1 MNKIL
6 GKFFTHCARGLAW
19 FAAGAMF
26 GVAATA
32 SAQPAGIEDAP
43 LLEPV
48 EVTVPPQAERSKS
61 TSFIN
66 QRDMRGQHMQNMN
79 DVLFSML
86 PGVATARRSNLGF
99 MGPGSGFI
107 IRGLIRERV
116 AVFVDGI
123 PSQVNNHFHPLVDQ
137 YSPDLIERI
146 EVIRGPSSVLHG
158 ASAAGGV
165 IDIYTHRAARRGPAG
180 YLSLAGGR
188 FDTVEGQYRASYG
201 WGSGSMLAGGT
212 YRDTKGHRANSRFDA
227 HTVNFKVTQDLATGW
242 TAGLRA
248 GGTRA
253 EIEDPGPAAN
263 PRMADGT
270 QDPTNL
276 ALTLD
281 RKTGAS
287 NSFLA
292 LYWNENEVKTLRN
305 RRGVATDFVRFK
317 EAEYGARA
325 KHGWNHAAGANTVGL
340 DWVLYD
346 DRRRNSATAPFA
358 DHAENFFSPYVQTVA
373 ALDQKT
379 TVDAGLRL
387 SFGSQFGLDAAPE
400 IGAVHNLYPDLA
412 LRARAGRGFRVPRVN
427 DVHFVDATSNERLN
441 PESFWNLETGVN
453 KRFGER
459 AEFDAAFWWMSG
471 DNLIRCVGECDS
483 SRSANRQY
491 RNTSNFTHRG
501 LESLLA
507 IRVHRHLRL
516 LFAGTAMDLGGD
528 TANVPQN
535 TLDIGADF
543 QYGKWRINLTSR
555 YAGEL
560 YGSDNESNKLDSY
573 YVADLHVGY
582 DIGYGITAYMDIDNI
597 TDDDYV
603 TLYDERSLSG
613 YPQVPRAV
621 FFGLRKTVGR

>member
-1 MNKIL
+1 MNKTL
-6 GKFFTHCARGLAW
+6 GKFFTRCARSLAW

-32 SAQPAGIEDAP
+32 GAQPAGIEDAP

-137 YSPDLIERI
+137 YTPDLIERI
-146 EVIRGPSSVLHG
+146 EVIRGPSGVLHG

-227 HTVNFKVTQDLATGW
+227 HTVNIKVAQDLATGW

-253 EIEDPGPAAN
+253 DIENPGTATSPSTAE
-263 PRMADGT
+263 GT

-292 LYWNENEVKTLRN
+292 LYWNENEVKSLRPMN
-305 RRGVATDFVRFK
+305 FVRFK
-317 EAEYGARA
+317 EAEYGVRA
-325 KHGWNHAAGANTVGL
+325 KHGWNHAAGTNTVGL

-346 DRRRNSATAPFA
+346 DRRRNNANAPLA

-387 SFGSQFGLDAAPE
+387 TFGSQFGLNAAPE

-412 LRARAGRGFRVPRVN
+412 LRARAGRAFRVPRVN
-427 DVHFVDATSNERLN
+427 EVHFVGATSNERLN

-453 KRFGER
+453 KQFGER

-471 DNLIRCVGECDS
+471 DNLIQREGS
-483 SRSANRQY
+483 GANRQY
-491 RNTSNFTHRG
+491 RNTSDFTHRG

-516 LFAGTAMDLGGD
+516 LFAGTVMDLGGD

-555 YAGEL
+555 YASEL
-560 YGSDNESNKLDSY
+560 YGGPNETNKLDSY

-582 DIGYGITAYMDIDNI
+582 DVGYGITAYMDIDNI
-597 TDDDYV
+597 TDDDYE
-603 TLYDERSLSG
+603 TLAG

>member
-1 MNKIL
+1 MNKIP
-6 GKFFTHCARGLAW
+6 GKLFTRYARNPAW
-19 FAAGAMF
+19 LAAGAMF
-26 GVAATA
+26 GIAAA
-32 SAQPAGIEDAP
+32 AGAQPAGIEDAP

-165 IDIYTHRAARRGPAG
+165 IDIYTHRASRRGPAG

-212 YRDTKGHRANSRFDA
+212 YRDTNGHRANSQFDA
-227 HTVNFKVTQDLATGW
+227 HTVNFKVAQDLATGW

-248 GGTRA
+248 GATRA
-253 EIEDPGPAAN
+253 EIENPGTAAR
-263 PRMADGT
+263 PSMAQGT

-281 RKTGAS
+281 RKTGSS

-292 LYWNENEVKTLRN
+292 LYWNENEVKSLRN
-305 RRGVATDFVRFK
+305 GAGRVTDFVRFK

-325 KHGWNHAAGANTVGL
+325 KHGWNHAAGTNTVGL

-346 DRRRNSATAPFA
+346 DRRRNNATAPFA
-358 DHAENFFSPYVQTVA
+358 EHAENFFSPYIQTVA
-373 ALDQKT
+373 AVDEKS

-387 SFGSQFGLDAAPE
+387 SFGSQFGLDVAPE

-427 DVHFVDATSNERLN
+427 DVQLIGTPGAISNERLN
-441 PESFWNLETGVN
+441 PESFWNLETGIN

-471 DNLIRCVGECDS
+471 DNLIQLVGS
-483 SRSANRQY
+483 QN
-491 RNTSNFTHRG
+491 RNTGEFTHRG

-516 LFAGTAMDLGGD
+516 LFAGTVMDLRGD
-528 TANVPQN
+528 TANIPQSA
-535 TLDIGADF
+535 LDIGADF
-543 QYGKWRINLTSR
+543 QYGKLRINLTSR
-555 YAGEL
+555 YAGDL
-560 YGSDNESNKLDSY
+560 YGSDNETNKLDSY

-597 TDDDYV
+597 TDDDYE
-603 TLYDERSLSG
+603 TLAG

>member
-1 MNKIL
+1 MNKIP
-6 GKFFTHCARGLAW
+6 GKLFTRCARNPAW

-26 GVAATA
+26 GIAAA
-32 SAQPAGIEDAP
+32 AGAQPAGIEDAP

-61 TSFIN
+61 TSFIS

-99 MGPGSGFI
+99 MGPRSGFI
-107 IRGLIRERV
+107 IRGLASAQV

-146 EVIRGPSSVLHG
+146 EVIRGPSGVLHG

-188 FDTVEGQYRASYG
+188 FDTTEGQYRASYG
-201 WGSGSMLAGGT
+201 WGSGSMTAGGT
-212 YRDTKGHRANSRFDA
+212 YRDTNGHRANSQFDA
-227 HTVNFKVTQDLATGW
+227 HTVNFKVAQDLATGW

-248 GGTRA
+248 GATRA
-253 EIEDPGPAAN
+253 DIENPGTAARRPLLMSKN
-263 PRMADGT
+263 T

-292 LYWNENEVKTLRN
+292 LYWNENEVKSLRN
-305 RRGVATDFVRFK
+305 GAGSVTDFVRFK
-317 EAEYGARA
+317 EAEYGVRA
-325 KHGWNHAAGANTVGL
+325 KHGWNHAAGTNTVGL

-346 DRRRNSATAPFA
+346 DRRRTQNNATAPFA
-358 DHAENFFSPYVQTVA
+358 EHAENFFSPYIQTVA
-373 ALDQKT
+373 AVDEKS

-387 SFGSQFGLDAAPE
+387 SFGSQFGLDVAPE

-427 DVHFVDATSNERLN
+427 EVQLIGTTGAISNERLN
-441 PESFWNLETGVN
+441 PESFWNLETGIN

-471 DNLIRCVGECDS
+471 DNLIQLVGS
-483 SRSANRQY
+483 QN
-491 RNTSNFTHRG
+491 RNTGEFTHRG

-516 LFAGTAMDLGGD
+516 LFAGTVMDLRGD
-528 TANVPQN
+528 TANIPQSA
-535 TLDIGADF
+535 LDIGADF
-543 QYGKWRINLTSR
+543 QYGKLRINLTSR
-555 YAGEL
+555 YAGDL
-560 YGSDNESNKLDSY
+560 YGGNDETNKLDSY

-582 DIGYGITAYMDIDNI
+582 DVGYGITAYMDIDNI
-597 TDDDYV
+597 TDDDYE
-603 TLYDERSLSG
+603 TLAG